1 MKNIITI
8 SREFGSGGHFIG
20 EHIAEELHIPFY
32 DREII
37 FQVAQKTGLAE
48 TYIAEH
54 GEYAPKGGL
63 FSYSFVG
70 RDLQGSSVDDY
81 IYQAQQ
87 TILRELAQQESC
99 VIIGRCADYIL
110 RDRKDVLN
118 VFIYGEQSSK
128 CRRIM
133 ELYQK
138 TEKEA
143 LALMKETDKKEGCI
157 IATTRSKNGGCLQ
170 TTPCALTAVCWAIP
184 SASPLSGRPFLI
196 NSLFS
201 PLPSVL
207 F

>member
-20 EHIAEELHIPFY
+20 ECIAEELHIPFY

-99 VIIGRCADYIL
+99 VMIGRCADYIL
-110 RDRKDVLN
+110 WDRKDVLN

-143 LALMKETDKKEGCI
+143 LALMKETDKKRRLHYSYHTEQKWGMP
-157 IATTRSKNGGCLQ
+157 ANYALCL
-170 TTPCALTAVCWAIP
+170 
-184 SASPLSGRPFLI
+184 SS
-196 NSLFS
+196 SLLGYSQCVSFIRQAFS
-201 PLPSVL
+201 R
-207 F
+207 